1 MSESRHSSRRQLH
14 DPLSKVR
21 TEASVDTAG
30 ILQKETVMIPKHNH
44 SVERLMPDDCPAC
57 QHYMNVALLGKRV
70 RVVMDYHDDK
80 AVAEGKL
87 LGFGDGGDFELL
99 EDDGFIHYCWPLL
112 KIEEIKE

>member
-1 MSESRHSSRRQLH
+1 M
-14 DPLSKVR
+14 
-21 TEASVDTAG
+21 
-30 ILQKETVMIPKHNH
+30 ILEHNHLTTVMDEP
-44 SVERLMPDDCPAC
+44 DCPAC
-57 QHYMNVALLGKRV
+57 QHYAQVSLLGKRV
-70 RVVMDYHDDK
+70 RVVMDYRDEK